1 MDKDVLRMSI
11 DVMKKH
17 SPEEI
22 KPSNLYLFMADKKI
36 RMLAG
41 NARIVG
47 CSDEEIVK
55 LIQSSVDKMIRTYTQ
70 IQQKEGTRD

>member
-22 KPSNLYLFMADKKI
+22 KPSNLYLFMADKK
-36 RMLAG
+36 
-41 NARIVG
+41 NKNVG
-47 CSDEEIVK
+47 
-55 LIQSSVDKMIRTYTQ
+55 R
-70 IQQKEGTRD
+70 